1 MSILGVEGFSAL
13 PKHCLMLCYIFF
25 AAAVFVNGLKDLVGP
40 NWARFIPLL
49 MAMAISFHI
58 GGYFTIYMCV
68 GLYNFIKVLG
78 RTVVGLYKQ
87 FKDRDAFPVND
98 RYVIIAIVSI
108 VTVPHIFP
116 QLKWY
121 HILTMYIIAPVLA
134 FCNAYGC
141 GLTDWS
147 LASTYEKLAIFT
159 IGASERLAPLWA
171 VSFLLA
177 SSGCSTKPFLTLV
190 KPGQHIPDLTR
201 LVYRNMSILGVEGFS
216 ALPKHCLMLCYIF
229 FAAAVFVNGLK
240 DLMGPNWA
248 RFTPLPMAMAISFHI
263 GGYFTIYMCV
273 GSLILFIWR
282 KLNGLKADAYSS
294 AVASG
299 LICGEGIWTLPSS
312 VVALAGVKP
321 HICMKFL
328 SRGTNVKVDSFST
341 PS

>member
-40 NWARFIPLL
+40 NWARFIPLP

-58 GGYFTIYMCV
+58 GGYFTISMCV

-108 VTVPHIFP
+108 VT
-116 QLKWY
+116 
-121 HILTMYIIAPVLA
+121 
-134 FCNAYGC
+134 
-141 GLTDWS
+141 S
-147 LASTYEKLAIFT
+147 LASTYDKIAIFT

-190 KPGQHIPDLTR
+190 KPGQHIPHLTR

-229 FAAAVFVNGLK
+229 FAAAVFLNGLK
-240 DLMGPNWA
+240 DLVGPNWA
-248 RFTPLPMAMAISFHI
+248 RFTPLRMAMAISFHI

-321 HICMKFL
+321 PICMKFL
-328 SRGTNVKVDSFST
+328 SGGTNVKVDSFST